1 MHRASCAIT
10 EATLTSLA
18 VADPARAGH
27 GAVVSR
33 VLIVDDDDD
42 VRMVTQDAMER
53 RGFEVVAVSS
63 GAEALA
69 FLAHDVPSIMLLDLH
84 MDDMNGW
91 EVLGAIRDDPRFANV
106 EIVVV
111 TGSEATVDP
120 RVKVLRKPVKI
131 DALMA
136 LLGTPAPRTMAS

>member
-1 MHRASCAIT
+1 MRRGTCAT
-10 EATLTSLA
+10 AETTLTSLSVVGA
-18 VADPARAGH
+18 ARAGH
-27 GAVVSR
+27 GPVVPR

-42 VRMVTQDAMER
+42 VRIATQDAMER

-91 EVLGAIRDDPRFANV
+91 EVLGAIRDDPRFAHV
-106 EIVVV
+106 EVVVV
-111 TGSEATVDP
+111 TGSEATIDA
-120 RVKVLRKPVKI
+120 RVKVLRKPVRI